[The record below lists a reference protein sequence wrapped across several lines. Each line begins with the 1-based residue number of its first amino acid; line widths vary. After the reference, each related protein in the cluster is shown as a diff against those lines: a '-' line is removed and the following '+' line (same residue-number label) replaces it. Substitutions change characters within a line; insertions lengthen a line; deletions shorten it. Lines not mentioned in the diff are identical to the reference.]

1 MRPYE
6 QGWGW
11 EENFYFQMIIPFA
24 YAFILGV
31 FNLFKLAYHIVYPP
45 EQIGK
50 GGRTPT
56 RRMLNADLAKFKKE
70 LFNKWIGSTLEF
82 WAVSH
87 TTICMKTTEVGR

>member
-24 YAFILGV
+24 YAFILGI

-45 EQIGK
+45 EQIND
-50 GGRTPT
+50 RVPT
-56 RRMLNADLAKFKKE
+56 ARMLADELKAFKKE